1 MGAHSTLLEQPEM
14 PNNDEVRKVAL
25 VTGAGTGIGKA
36 IALRLCDDGYD
47 IAINDIDS
55 AAAAA
60 VAAEI
65 IAKGRRA
72 MTAEADVSNCSAVNA
87 MVDKVVAEL
96 GSLDAIVCNA
106 GINIVKPF
114 LDFTEE
120 DLQRIFSI
128 NVFGVINCVQAAA
141 RQMIK
146 QGRGGKI
153 INAASAGGKRGVEY
167 LAAYVGT
174 KFSVVGLTQSAALE
188 LAKHGITVN
197 AYCPGAVDTGM
208 WDMIDEKMGVYVNAK
223 KGETLKK
230 RVEKIP
236 LGRVGLPT
244 DVAKLVSFLA
254 SPDSDYITGQSLV
267 VDGGVILS

>member
-1 MGAHSTLLEQPEM
+1 ML
-14 PNNDEVRKVAL
+14 NNEEVRKVAL

-55 AAAAA
+55 AAATA

-65 IAKGRRA
+65 MAKGRRA
-72 MTAEADVSNCSAVNA
+72 MTADADVSNRAAVSA
-87 MVDKVVAEL
+87 MIDKVAAEL

-208 WDMIDEKMGVYVNAK
+208 WDMIDEKMGVY
-223 KGETLKK
+223 
-230 RVEKIP
+230 
-236 LGRVGLPT
+236 
-244 DVAKLVSFLA
+244 
-254 SPDSDYITGQSLV
+254 
-267 VDGGVILS
+267 